1 MSRLMKKMRDRHVED
16 PVYSNPL
23 IELSENEYSS
33 HCYEEVSFD
42 TPERMQINDNPY
54 TLIV

>member
-1 MSRLMKKMRDRHVED
+1 M
-16 PVYSNPL
+16 YSNPL
-23 IELSENEYSS
+23 IELSENEYSL

-42 TPERMQINDNPY
+42 TPEMMKINDNPY